1 MASQTGNPLPTAD
14 DTSNSMHLL

>member
-14 DTSNSMHLL
+14 DISNSMRLL